1 MSASH
6 DEAEGVADAELRQQ
20 VFEVEKRVR
29 SVTQAPE
36 FAEQLVVVEP
46 HQVLDIVNMY
56 ELIWHPPCKLGTRTR
71 EFFVYQTFE
80 SILANKE

>member
-6 DEAEGVADAELRQQ
+6 DEAEGVADAKLRQQ

-46 HQVLDIVNMY
+46 HQVLEMIN
-56 ELIWHPPCKLGTRTR
+56 G
-71 EFFVYQTFE
+71 
-80 SILANKE
+80 S